1 MIKIRN
7 GAFETNSSSMHAMVI
22 HYGII
27 PKVYPDTIKFQTD
40 TYGWEISKLT
50 SLEDKASYLFT
61 SLIMAFDYDEAVE
74 IIREHLEPL
83 GIKCF
88 FVETKAYDFDSCY
101 IDHGASYN
109 FANKMKED
117 DYAMIRFLFDEQSYV
132 ITAND
137 NCDDD
142 VYDWYTHEVN
152 PAPDG
157 EFIVYERGN

>member
-7 GAFETNSSSMHAMVI
+7 GAFETNSSSTHAMII
-22 HYGII
+22 HYGKL
-27 PKVYPDTIKFQTD
+27 PEVYPDTIEFQTG

-61 SLIMAFDYDEAVE
+61 SLIETFNYDEAVR
-74 IIREHLEPL
+74 IITEHLEPL

-88 FVETKAYDFDSCY
+88 FVKEEDDFDNCY
-101 IDHGASYN
+101 IDHGASYE
-109 FANKMKED
+109 FANKMAND

-132 ITAND
+132 ITSND
-137 NCDDD
+137 NCSDD
-142 VYDWYTHEVN
+142 VYDWYTNEIN